1 MVAPEVAENDW
12 EVFRSSLSA
21 LAVRN
26 TKLKVLSLLTEPC
39 VKYGWTILDFVTH
52 KRVIRLV
59 HLADL
64 FSLHVSHNA
73 RLN

>member
-26 TKLKVLSLLTEPC
+26 TKLKAKLKEVESQ
-39 VKYGWTILDFVTH
+39 
-52 KRVIRLV
+52 
-59 HLADL
+59 ADL
-64 FSLHVSHNA
+64 SKRNMDHQNCA
-73 RLN
+73 KQ